1 MADRKTGKVIH
12 ARALSASLE
21 IFRLLPEDRSTFPG
35 YKAGQHIALSR
46 DRCKLTKKILG
57 DDGRVKYVYE
67 VDGSGVP
74 KRGPV
79 TRSYSISS
87 APFETREK
95 GYLEFYVAL
104 EMIEAGIPG
113 RLSESLFKIEP
124 EEDGRIH
131 YVNKIVGEFTLEK
144 RVRDERHVLMVG
156 TGSGLAP
163 FASMIKQLHFE
174 AAQGKSHPTQY
185 TLFHANRTR
194 EELGYHEELLL
205 IEKSRK
211 LDFVYVPSVSRPGPR
226 DFDDP
231 SMGRGRANNI
241 LRSIFDMP
249 VKEQEDVQKAIAGGG
264 DRVRAGRG
272 LEKTTIPVL
281 PRRLSREELSERI
294 QPHKSVILTCGNAK
308 MMEDIEYIAGVQ
320 HIRFEKEDW

>member
-1 MADRKTGKVIH
+1 MAERKTGKVIH

-21 IFRLLPEDRSTFPG
+21 IFRLLPEDRNAFPR

-46 DRCKLTKKILG
+46 DHCKLTRKIVG
-57 DDGRVKYVYE
+57 DDDLVKYVYE
-67 VDGSGVP
+67 VDESGVP

-95 GYLEFYVAL
+95 EYLEFYVAL

-113 RLSESLFKIEP
+113 RLSESLFNIDP
-124 EEDGRIH
+124 EEDDRIH

-144 RVRDERHVLMVG
+144 RVHDERYVVMVG

-174 AAQGKSHPTQY
+174 AAQGKSHPGQY

-194 EELGYHEELLL
+194 EELGYHEELLM
-205 IEKSRK
+205 IQRSGK

-226 DFDDP
+226 DFHDP
-231 SMGRGRANNI
+231 SLGRGRANNI
-241 LRSIFDMP
+241 LRSVFDMP
-249 VKEQEDVQKAIAGGG
+249 SKEEEYLHKAIAGGA
-264 DRVRAGRG
+264 DKVRAERA
-272 LEKTTIPVL
+272 LERTTKPVL
-281 PRRLSREELSERI
+281 PERLSRDDLLGRI
-294 QPHKSVILTCGNAK
+294 QPQKGVILTCGNAK
-308 MMEDIEYIAGVQ
+308 MMEDIEYIAGVH
-320 HIRFEKEDW
+320 HIRFEKEEW